1 MPNCLQSLSGTKRSP
16 YGDWARAEQGT
27 WGQHRHLEGGT
38 RRAHPDTPW
47 DMYRPGVD
55 STGPSHIGLP
65 KNESADVHRHI
76 CGTQNPC
83 RCTHKFP
90 PGHKQNRE
98 DIFILTKD
106 THMKTDIDTQT
117 RVHTNPIHTKNGAH
131 RDMHGQKADAPIGTN
146 MYVQTR
152 AQACRK
158 SMETQRK
165 KLLDTQKDYTGDHRD
180 SGNRYIERGLH
191 VQSQR

>member
-1 MPNCLQSLSGTKRSP
+1 MNRQMCT
-16 YGDWARAEQGT
+16 
-27 WGQHRHLEGGT
+27 
-38 RRAHPDTPW
+38 DT
-47 DMYRPGVD
+47 YVG
-55 STGPSHIGLP
+55 HKIL
-65 KNESADVHRHI
+65 
-76 CGTQNPC
+76 C

-165 KLLDTQKDYTGDHRD
+165 KLLDTQKDYTEITGTAETGTLREGSMYRAKGRHLCTAMLTEAD
-180 SGNRYIERGLH
+180 
-191 VQSQR
+191 VQMVIHK